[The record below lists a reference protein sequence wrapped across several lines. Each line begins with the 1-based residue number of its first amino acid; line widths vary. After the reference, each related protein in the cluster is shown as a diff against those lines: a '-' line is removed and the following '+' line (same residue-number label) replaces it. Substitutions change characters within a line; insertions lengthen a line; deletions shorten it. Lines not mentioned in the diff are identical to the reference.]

1 LDIDELKDLIE
12 QHGKALYGFC
22 LRLTANRADTDDLYQ
37 ETLLRAM
44 EARNHLDRNRNPKA
58 FLLSVAIG
66 LRKNQ
71 RRKFAWRQ
79 RIAPSSQFNDA
90 AHIFHAQSKEATP
103 EDAVLSLERRRTMLA
118 AANNLKD
125 KLKIPLYM
133 HYTAEMSIE
142 EIASALKIPSGTV
155 KSRLYQ
161 ARQAMKKELEAEFP

>member
-1 LDIDELKDLIE
+1 MDIDELQNMIE

-22 LRLTANRADTDDLYQ
+22 LRLTANRTDTDDLYQ

-44 EARNHLDRNRNPKA
+44 EARYQLDRNRNPKA
-58 FLLSVAIG
+58 FLLSVAVG

-79 RIAPSSQFNDA
+79 RIAPSEEFNDS
-90 AHIFHAQSKEATP
+90 AHAFRAQSMEETP
-103 EDAVLSLERRRTMLA
+103 EGAVLSLERRRKIQA
-118 AANNLKD
+118 AANSLKD

-142 EIASALKIPSGTV
+142 EIATALKIPSGTV

-161 ARQAMKKELEAEFP
+161 ARQAMKKELEAEFL